1 MEKISIIIGI
11 YNGEKYI
18 KRCLDSIL
26 QQTVDNFEII
36 IINDGSTDNSLNIL
50 RKYEKKDKRIII
62 IDKKM
67 KEFLLQEILLL
78 INLVEN
84 ILHSLFRKRCFRNNV
99 KYNKKKKMLI

>member
-1 MEKISIIIGI
+1 MEEKISVILPI
-11 YNGEKYI
+11 YNVEKWLS
-18 KRCLDSIL
+18 KCLDSIL
-26 QQTVDNFEII
+26 NQTITNFEII
-36 IINDGSTDNSLNIL
+36 CVNDGSTDNSLNIL

-84 ILHSLFRKRCFRNNV
+84 ILHSL
-99 KYNKKKKMLI
+99 MQTII